1 MSKKLYDISSQ
12 TCSKVITNHYSTSF
26 SLGIRTLHKLYR
38 TPIYSIYGFVRLA
51 DEIVDTFH
59 DYNKKDLLNTFRKD
73 TYEAI
78 ENRISLNPV
87 LNAFQIVVHQYGIE
101 RELIDAFLYS
111 MEMDL
116 SENEHSME
124 SYEEYIYGSAEV
136 VGLMCLRV
144 FVNGDNGLYE
154 QLKGPAKHLGS
165 AFQKV
170 NFLRDIQSDYKE
182 RGRIYFPG
190 VDFNHFHITEKKAI
204 ERDIEKD
211 FIAAYEGLTRLPKG
225 VRKGVYLAY
234 VYYLKLF
241 HKIKKLPP
249 SKILHNRIRI
259 PDITK
264 LALLVPVLF
273 SNNLTSPQFSN

>member
-26 SLGIRTLHKLYR
+26 SMGIRTLHKHFR
-38 TPIYSIYGFVRLA
+38 MPVYSIYGFVRLA

-59 DYNKKDLLNTFRKD
+59 EFDKKALLDAFRKD

-78 ENRISLNPV
+78 ENKISLNPV
-87 LNAFQIVVHQYGIE
+87 LNSFQMVVNQYGIE
-101 RELIDAFLYS
+101 RELIDAFLHS

-116 SENEHSME
+116 SENEHSRKT
-124 SYEEYIYGSAEV
+124 YETYIYGSAEV

-144 FVNGDNGLYE
+144 FVNGDDDLYNE
-154 QLKGPAKHLGS
+154 LKSPARSLGA

-170 NFLRDIQSDYKE
+170 NFLRDIQSDYKD
-182 RGRIYFPG
+182 RGRVYFPG
-190 VDFNHFHITEKKAI
+190 IDFNHFQNKDKKAI
-204 ERDIEKD
+204 ERDIEGD
-211 FIAAYEGLTRLPKG
+211 FIAAYEGLTKLPKG
-225 VRKGVYLAY
+225 ARKGVYLAY
-234 VYYLKLF
+234 IYYLKLF

-249 SKILHNRIRI
+249 SKILKSRIRI

-264 LALLVPVLF
+264 FALLIPVIF
-273 SNNLTSPQFSN
+273 SNNINSPQFTN